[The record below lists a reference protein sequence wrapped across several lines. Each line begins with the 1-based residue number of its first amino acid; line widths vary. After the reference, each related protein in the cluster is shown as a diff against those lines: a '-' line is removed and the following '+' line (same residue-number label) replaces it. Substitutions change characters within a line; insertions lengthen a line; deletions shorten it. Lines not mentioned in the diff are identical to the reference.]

1 MEFVVVPRIEK
12 SIAHIID
19 ELDEQDREDFY
30 RIKVVQDKK
39 KEAKA
44 LEYLELQAAKKKTG
58 ANNDQEDGQI
68 EEEVETDILAETD
81 NINLEDDDE
90 DIIF

>member
-1 MEFVVVPRIEK
+1 MEFVVVPRIAK
-12 SIAHIID
+12 TIAHIID

-44 LEYLELQAAKKKTG
+44 NEYLELQAAKKKTG

-68 EEEVETDILAETD
+68 EEEVETDILADTD